1 VRFKSVFLL
10 FVFSLVF
17 QSNGWSQNNDTILI
31 QKKKEKEL
39 SKKNVKKTD
48 SIGLNNVHYFFG
60 KNMEKDHHIAI
71 NKGWRYINEDNP
83 NVSKNDFVDTTYSI
97 IRINKHLDSFQLG
110 QPRVVWIR
118 KIIKADSVF
127 LTEMA
132 QLSIAVNGAAVV
144 YIDNQK
150 VLEIGDLKK
159 NLEKS
164 DIFTTKTTFYQALML
179 KDTNTHVLAIKF
191 LLPTKSHINHLQ
203 SLPAINADIIFKDNV
218 IPETYMTMYLAG
230 KIKGISGAIYI
241 MMALIHFFFYYLFR
255 TQRFNL
261 HFCIGM
267 ILFGIFFL
275 NAPSQE
281 ENSSFWSFTMKS
293 YLRDILFHLGHLV
306 LLSTTYEFVDF
317 PKKKLFWSVVVLWI
331 IVVTLKYLGILP
343 SYAMPILGLLII
355 INYIYIINRSS
366 KQNNMHGFIVQ
377 RALAYFAIFFLILMV
392 TIVVLFFVSYYYSM
406 NLHIGEE
413 SFLFQI
419 FGLAIIVGPPL
430 MLSGSIT
437 FSLAKEYLR
446 AAEGLKFKITEVEK
460 LARENQAILSSQ
472 NTLLEEQVAIRT
484 NDLNKSIQDLKN
496 TQKQLIQSEKMASL
510 GELTAG
516 IAHEIKN
523 PLNFVNNFSEINI
536 ELLDELSQEISK
548 GNLTEIDELKSQIK
562 ENLSKISMH
571 GKRADNIVKSML
583 EHSRNNSTGVKDSI
597 SINRLIEENV
607 NLAFHGIRA
616 KDKSFNTKISL
627 DLDSTISNIK
637 VMPQD
642 IGRVIINLTTN
653 AFHAVNQKLLE
664 SKAKGEAYE
673 PTVTVKTSQND
684 NETTI
689 SIKDNGT
696 GIPKEIIEKI
706 FQPFFTTKPTGQ
718 GTGLGLS
725 LTYDIID
732 AHGGSI
738 KVLSEEGQG
747 TEFIITLPC

>member
-1 VRFKSVFLL
+1 VKLKSF
-10 FVFSLVF
+10 FFF
-17 QSNGWSQNNDTILI
+17 ILI
-31 QKKKEKEL
+31 FFAVQSIGWCKEGDTLIAVTIGDSKEYKKDSRK
-39 SKKNVKKTD
+39 SD
-48 SIGLNNVHYFFG
+48 SIGQNNIHYFFG
-60 KNMEKDHHIAI
+60 KNMENHKHISI
-71 NKGWRYINEDNP
+71 NKGWRFIDDNNP
-83 NVSKNDFVDTTYSI
+83 DVSKVDFIDTTFSI
-97 IRINKHLDSFQLG
+97 IRINRHLDSFELDKS
-110 QPRVVWIR
+110 RVVWLR
-118 KIIKADSVF
+118 KVIKVDSVF
-127 LTEMA
+127 LKEMA
-132 QLSIAVNGAAVV
+132 QLSIEVNGAAVV
-144 YIDNQK
+144 YIDNIK
-150 VLEIGDLKK
+150 VLEIGDFKK

-179 KDTNTHVLAIKF
+179 RDTNEHVLAIKL
-191 LLPTKSHINHLQ
+191 LLPTKSHINHLS
-203 SLPAINADIIFKDNV
+203 SLPAINANIIFKDNE
-218 IPETYMTMYLAG
+218 IPMTYTSMYLAG

-261 HFCIGM
+261 HFCIAM
-267 ILFGIFFL
+267 ILFAIYFL

-281 ENSSFWSFTMKS
+281 ENASFWSFTLKT
-293 YLRDILFHLGHLV
+293 YFRDILYHLGHLV
-306 LLSTTYEFVDF
+306 LLSTTYEYVNF

-331 IVVTLKYLGILP
+331 IVVTLEYLGILP
-343 SYAMPILGLLII
+343 SYAMPILGLLVI

-366 KQNNMHGFIVQ
+366 KQDNMHGFIVQ
-377 RALAYFAIFFLILMV
+377 RALGYFAAFSLILML
-392 TIVVLFFVSYYYSM
+392 IILILFFVSYSYELD
-406 NLHIGEE
+406 LHLGKEN
-413 SFLFQI
+413 FLVQVFS
-419 FGLAIIVGPPL
+419 LAIVVGPPL

-446 AAEGLKFKITEVEK
+446 AADGLKLKIIEVEK
-460 LARENQAILSSQ
+460 LARENQAILYSQ
-472 NTLLEEQVAIRT
+472 NTLLEEQVAVRT
-484 NDLNKSIQDLKN
+484 NDLNKSIEDLKN

-548 GNLTEIDELKSQIK
+548 GNLAEIDELKSQIK
-562 ENLSKISMH
+562 ENLSKITMH

-583 EHSRNNSTGVKDSI
+583 EHSRNNTGIKDSV

-627 DLDSTISNIK
+627 DLDKTISNIEI
-637 VMPQD
+637 MPQD

-653 AFHAVNQKLLE
+653 AFHAVHLRLNE
-664 SKAKGEAYE
+664 SKAKDEVYE
-673 PTVTVKTSQND
+673 PTVVVKTAQND
-684 NETTI
+684 TETTI

-696 GIPKEIIEKI
+696 GIPKEIIDKI

-725 LTYDIID
+725 LTYDIIN
-732 AHGGSI
+732 AHDGNI